1 MKDTEDKNL
10 PQDENISKQEEK
22 KDPISQ
28 FFLDIKDE
36 FQGLSVKSDDFFLKV
51 QKDWENDWQEFKG
64 SWTNWIKGI
73 KEKGPKYRRYKKL
86 YHKMKDMELQI
97 SDIKADT
104 TEIKLDISH
113 VAFMIENLMEDI
125 SDIESYMK
133 KNLGSDWKIIKNAWK
148 KCKKGEISKGEFI
161 KIGLSKIG
169 KGFASIFFK
178 I

>member
-1 MKDTEDKNL
+1 MKDTEEKNL
-10 PQDENISKQEEK
+10 PQDENISIQEEK

-51 QKDWENDWQEFKG
+51 QKDWQNDWQEFKD

-73 KEKGPKYRRYKKL
+73 KEKSPKYRRYKKL
-86 YHKMKDMELQI
+86 YNKMKGMELQI

-125 SDIESYMK
+125 GDIEGYMK
-133 KNLGSDWKIIKNAWK
+133 ENLGSD
-148 KCKKGEISKGEFI
+148 
-161 KIGLSKIG
+161 
-169 KGFASIFFK
+169 
-178 I
+178 